1 MIHSSVCP
9 HVPHSTFQQIQ
20 LTVRTVQRTRWHE
33 LQRSF
38 AAEHARDADLSTVW
52 ALINEGRF
60 TEAKARPERL
70 AVAERAGA

>member
-38 AAEHARDADLSTVW
+38 AEHARDADLSTVW

-60 TEAKARPERL
+60 TEAKAPERW
-70 AVAERAGA
+70 AVAERGA